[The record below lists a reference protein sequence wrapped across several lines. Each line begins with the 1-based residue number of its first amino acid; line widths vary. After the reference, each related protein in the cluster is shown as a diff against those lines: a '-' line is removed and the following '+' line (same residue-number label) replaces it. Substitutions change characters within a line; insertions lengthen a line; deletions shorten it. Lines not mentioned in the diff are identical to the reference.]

1 MTWII
6 VNAIFISQ
14 TTKKSLTFD
23 RRDFY
28 SKSEMSMNIKANVVN
43 EPKHVVLPYSEEE
56 KLLIAKWIKRQN
68 KNRFTTVKTVVF
80 QAVSLLA
87 VLAVCILILG
97 AAFHFANFN
106 KTKQQ
111 LETENL
117 IRQLESGK
125 SVEMTVRVGGAE

>member
-1 MTWII
+1 MLTFYLTNKLTI
-6 VNAIFISQ
+6 VNIYLTNQ
-14 TTKKSLTFD
+14 KKAPNTD
-23 RRDFY
+23 RRWDFY
-28 SKSEMSMNIKANVVN
+28 SKSEMSMNIKTNLVN
-43 EPKHVVLPYSEEE
+43 EEHQAF
-56 KLLIAKWIKRQN
+56 IAECIKRQN

-97 AAFHFANFN
+97 ATFHFANFN

-117 IRQLESGK
+117 IRQLESGE